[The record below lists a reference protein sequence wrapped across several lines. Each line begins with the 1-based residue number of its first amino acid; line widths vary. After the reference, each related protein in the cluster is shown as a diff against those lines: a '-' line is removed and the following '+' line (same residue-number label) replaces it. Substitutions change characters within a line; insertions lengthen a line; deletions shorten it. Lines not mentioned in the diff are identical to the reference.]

1 MYPIVSMADSI
12 IAVFKSSMVK
22 AVLSWRML
30 KLFLRVMLNFSLMSV
45 SFSFDMSGRWFLAIP
60 IFELLLDECVLQL

>member
-1 MYPIVSMADSI
+1 MYPIVSMTDSI
-12 IAVFKSSMVK
+12 IAVFKSSMAK

-45 SFSFDMSGRWFLAIP
+45 SFSFDMSGCWFLAIP